1 MRKIKRDDVFSYA
14 QILLGCLFGGAAYP
28 LFLSPHYI
36 APGGLTGLAT
46 VLNYLFAWP
55 IGTVSLLMNIPLFII
70 GWRSMGTVFVFRSL
84 IATLLFSLSID
95 LLPLQSVTGNP
106 LLASLF
112 GGVLLGIGL
121 GLILRGGATTG
132 GTDMAA
138 RMIHKKMEHFTV
150 GGILFVIDCISVAA
164 AGITIQIDYALY
176 AFIAIYVSDRVLD
189 MVMLGLNSQKA
200 CYIITD
206 QYDRVKQ
213 LIFERLERGVT
224 VMSAKGGYTDVE
236 RPVLVCVLSAQ
247 EVGRLKELV
256 SESDSNA
263 FMYITNAHE
272 VLGEGFHSLKD

>member
-14 QILLGCLFGGAAYP
+14 QILLGCLLGGAAYP

-46 VLNYLFAWP
+46 VLNYLFSWP
-55 IGTVSLLMNIPLFII
+55 IGTVSLLMNIPLYII

-95 LLPLQSVTGNP
+95 FLPLQPVTGNP

-200 CYIITD
+200 CYIITN
-206 QYDRVKQ
+206 QYDCVKQ
-213 LIFERLERGVT
+213 LIFDRLERGVT
-224 VMSAKGGYTDVE
+224 VMSARGGYTDVE

-256 SESDSNA
+256 RESDANA

-272 VLGEGFHSLKD
+272 VLGEGFHSFKD